1 VTFRSLALIKKSGS
15 TSRILNLH
23 VVHERFGETEA
34 FSSNPLFSSRRLNR
48 SLIMKHA
55 LRGGD
60 QYLLEVPRPNVT
72 KIILPFDKNDLNIG
86 GTNIFV
92 GQKNFE
98 GALRDL
104 AGGYKDAESLQKDIE
119 LLLALDKLPSL
130 DPFLLRE
137 QLRVMHREPAR
148 CYFQISDSDLTSMQD
163 FVSEQV
169 NGLIEM
175 AFADSAKTAASK
187 EVSGQMATKILSD
200 ENAEGLAPLKAA
212 LGLDGPEW
220 ADGVFCWKGFLYYK
234 WMFKAILAKSATTL
248 AEMRRVSFANCD
260 TMSAVTVKRMRAN
273 ASAMVKDKM
282 KAMAKLLNIYDVAY
296 KTMTV
301 EKKPAAFKD
310 FLLKSPAMF
319 LEIGE
324 TAGVVSHVSSFWEF
338 RSGRG
343 DIERLEGS
351 ELIDLF
357 QEFENCR
364 TAQSN
369 AQASEVAWKV
379 SA

>member
-23 VVHERFGETEA
+23 LVHERFGTTEA
-34 FSSNPLFSSRRLNR
+34 FNNKPLFYSKSLNR

-55 LRGGD
+55 VRGAD
-60 QYLLEVPRPNVT
+60 HYLFETHKPSVT
-72 KIILPFDKNDLNIG
+72 KVILPFAKDDLGIG

-98 GALRDL
+98 GALQDL
-104 AGGYKDAESLQKDIE
+104 AGGYKDDSQLQKDAE
-119 LLLALDKLPSL
+119 LLIALDKMPAL

-137 QLRVMHREPAR
+137 QLRLMSRDPAR
-148 CYFQISDSDLTSMQD
+148 CYFQISDADLHSMQS

-175 AFADSAKTAASK
+175 AFAGNGPRSSASK
-187 EVSGQMATKILSD
+187 EVCAQMAAKILSD
-200 ENAEGLAPLKAA
+200 ENAESLAPLKAA
-212 LGLDGPEW
+212 LGLDGAEW

-234 WMFKAILAKSATTL
+234 WMFGRILSKSAATLEQMQRINFARCDAMSATT
-248 AEMRRVSFANCD
+248 AKN
-260 TMSAVTVKRMRAN
+260 MRARTT
-273 ASAMVKDKM
+273 SMVREKL
-282 KAMAKLLNIYDVAY
+282 KAMSGLLNIYDSAY

-324 TAGVVSHVSSFWEF
+324 TAGLVSHVSSFWEF
-338 RSGRG
+338 KCKNG
-343 DIERLEGS
+343 DIGILEGP
-351 ELIDLF
+351 ELVDVF

-364 TAQSN
+364 TAQSGS
-369 AQASEVAWKV
+369 QANEVVWGKA
-379 SA
+379 